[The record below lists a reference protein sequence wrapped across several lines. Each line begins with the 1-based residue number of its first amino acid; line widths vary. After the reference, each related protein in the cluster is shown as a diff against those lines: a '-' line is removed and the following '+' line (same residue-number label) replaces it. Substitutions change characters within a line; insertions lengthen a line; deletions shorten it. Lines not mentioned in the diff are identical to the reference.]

1 MGTLGVP
8 LWIWAVTIGGLVV
21 ALGTELLVAVRRGS
35 HEVSMREAAAW
46 TAAVVTLAV
55 LFGLSIAWL
64 GHPAAASQ
72 FFAGWL
78 TEYSLSL
85 DNLFIFVLLIGS
97 SAVPKALHSRVLLLG
112 VVMAL
117 MLRGAFIAAGAS
129 AIGRFGWVLYLFGA
143 LLIGTAIRLAVSGHQ
158 APEAATRP
166 TDGLVMRTVRRL
178 VPVAPHGDGA
188 RLLTRV
194 GGRRM
199 ATPVLLLIIAIAA
212 TDLAF
217 AFDSIPAIFG
227 LTRDPYLVF
236 TANVFALL
244 GLRHL
249 YFLIGGLLRRLAH
262 LSAGLAIILGF
273 IGVKLVAEALHE
285 SGVHAVGPV
294 PVPVIGTGVSLAV
307 VGGVLALVTIT
318 SLLTRPGKGARPVE
332 LAGHRQ
338 LQAADTAQVEPRAV
352 GAADEPQDDLAADR
366 AAGDQPGAVRVDHRQ
381 GDDAAVAARGALAD
395 RRRDVDGE
403 QLAEGAAK
411 HVPV

>member
-8 LWIWAVTIGGLVV
+8 FWIWAVTIGGLILAVGV
-21 ALGTELLVAVRRGS
+21 DLLAAVRRGRR
-35 HEVSMREAAAW
+35 EVTLREAALW
-46 TAAVVTLAV
+46 TAAVVALAV

-97 SAVPKALHSRVLLLG
+97 SAVPKGLHSRVLLLG

-117 MLRGAFIAAGAS
+117 MLRGVFIAAGAS
-129 AIGRFGWVLYLFGA
+129 AISRFGWILYLFGA

-158 APEAATRP
+158 APDAAARP
-166 TDGLVMRTVRRL
+166 SDGLVMRTVRRL
-178 VPVAPHGDGA
+178 LPVAPDGDGA

-199 ATPVLLLIIAIAA
+199 ATPMLLLIIAIAA

-262 LSAGLAIILGF
+262 LSAGLAVILAF

-307 VGGVLALVTIT
+307 VGGVLLLVTLA
-318 SLLTRPGKGARPVE
+318 SLTARPGK

-338 LQAADTAQVEPRAV
+338 LQAADAAQVEPGPV
-352 GAADEPQDDLAADR
+352 GAAHDPEDDLAADR
-366 AAGDQPGAVRVDHRQ
+366 AAGDEAGAIRVHHGP
-381 GDDAAVAARGALAD
+381 GDDTAVAARGALAQ
-395 RRRDVDGE
+395 RGGDVHGE
-403 QLAEGAAK
+403 QLAESSAE

>member
-8 LWIWAVTIGGLVV
+8 LWVWAVTIAG
-21 ALGTELLVAVRRGS
+21 LLVAVGIDLLAATRRGRR
-35 HEVSMREAAAW
+35 EISMREAALW
-46 TAAVVTLAV
+46 TAAVVALAV

-64 GHPAAASQ
+64 GHPAASGQ

-97 SAVPKALHSRVLLLG
+97 SAVPKELHSRVLLLG

-117 MLRGAFIAAGAS
+117 VLRGAFIAAGAS
-129 AIGRFGWVLYLFGA
+129 AISRFGWVLYVFGG
-143 LLIGTAIRLAVSGHQ
+143 LLMATAIRLAVSGRQ
-158 APEAATRP
+158 APKAAARP
-166 TDGLVMRTVRRL
+166 SDRL
-178 VPVAPHGDGA
+178 A
-188 RLLTRV
+188 RMLARV
-194 GGRRM
+194 GGARM
-199 ATPVLLLIIAIAA
+199 ATPVVVLIIAIAA

-249 YFLIGGLLRRLAH
+249 YFLIVGLLQRLAH
-262 LSAGLAIILGF
+262 LSAGLAVILGF

-307 VGGVLALVTIT
+307 VGGVLLVVTIT
-318 SLLTRPGKGARPVE
+318 SL

-338 LQAADTAQVEPRAV
+338 LQAADPAQVEPGPA
-352 GAADEPQDDLAADR
+352 GAADQADDDLAADR
-366 AAGDQPGAVRVDHRQ
+366 AASHQAGAVGVDHGR
-381 GDDAAVAARGALAD
+381 GDGAAVAARGALAH
-395 RRRDVDGE
+395 RAGEVHGE
-403 QLAEGAAK
+403 QLAEGPAK